1 MNRCHKPLMK
11 RPHLQK
17 QGPVISVVKAA
28 KDVSLIASSAE
39 EKEVEANLQVETSPS
54 NKDGVL
60 SQVEVLE
67 IEKEVDQVAGLKKKK
82 NSRSRSRRRSRS
94 REKAR
99 ALSSPPEVLEITNN
113 EIRVR
118 SVLEVR
124 GDEVQESRITKN
136 QEDDNIEKKDL
147 SEELRRS
154 EKVKGKK
161 QIQYDPGEEE
171 EDEKSPWITKH
182 SKAYRRAMRQ
192 MELWK
197 ASGGIGTPIKS
208 SSKFLIRGGSS
219 GKRVGF

>member
-82 NSRSRSRRRSRS
+82 NSRSKSRRRS
-94 REKAR
+94 R

-118 SVLEVR
+118 LVLEVR
-124 GDEVQESRITKN
+124 SDEVQESRITKN
-136 QEDDNIEKKDL
+136 QEDNNIEKKDL
-147 SEELRRS
+147 NEELRRS
-154 EKVKGKK
+154 AKVEGKK